1 MMRQCSD
8 NEDGRGAPFSV
19 PLFAVNEG
27 PPLLRGHSSCG
38 TLPRTEICLC
48 SLEWAWFPFLIHFLF
63 CAKKTCL
70 TKDWYYFTS
79 KDGVNN
85 TDVWVWLRH
94 KNTPVVIGNEI
105 DCHTQVSK
113 SAWSSNSVEIGLS
126 MFGEVK
132 IDDNIYCLDIN
143 SSGKQICGEYK
154 ESAVK
159 YTQMARLQDIPF
171 TIGSKYRIFKKHTTQ
186 RHSQLKDIFISLCT

>member
-1 MMRQCSD
+1 MLFFKAFTSKFFILSSVFQHVLTKWWD
-8 NEDGRGAPFSV
+8 NAVIMKMEGGAPFSV

-79 KDGVNN
+79 KDGDNN
-85 TDVWVWLRH
+85 ADVWVWLRH

-154 ESAVK
+154 ESAFK
-159 YTQMARLQDIPF
+159 IYTD
-171 TIGSKYRIFKKHTTQ
+171 G
-186 RHSQLKDIFISLCT
+186 